1 MALFDDML
9 TSYRGAGVMGTLLGL
24 AVLGGFGLL
33 ATLAFDPANLAP
45 GLSLDGTIAAQG
57 RELARLQEELDA
69 AKQRQVRHQELKA
82 SAGELELLLTGNQDR
97 EKKLD
102 QLASLQER
110 VGDAGVKIDAE
121 AVAYI
126 RRYRDQVREN
136 AVGESVAKLV
146 TMDGRVI
153 ENATISQV
161 TAAGVHLRHADG
173 ILRLPPDELPL
184 EMRDRFQFDDTE
196 MGEFLARE
204 RAEVA
209 TFERD
214 VEEGI
219 ATKDLTGR
227 VRYLERRIP
236 VVKNRLARNR
246 NYLAELNKIR
256 QSRSNY
262 ADICRKQ
269 IKKDEVELKELQPEL
284 SRLKKDLK
292 ER

>member
-1 MALFDDML
+1 MGLFDDML
-9 TSYRGAGVMGTLLGL
+9 TSYRGAGVMGTVLGL
-24 AVLGGFGLL
+24 VVLGGFGLL
-33 ATLAFDPANLAP
+33 ATLAFDPANIAP

-57 RELARLQEELDA
+57 REIARLQEELDA
-69 AKQRQVRHQELKA
+69 AKLRQLRYQELKA
-82 SAGELELLLTGNQDR
+82 SAGELEKIIAGNQER
-97 EKKLD
+97 ENKLD
-102 QLASLQER
+102 QLARLQER
-110 VGDAGVKIDAE
+110 VGNAEVKIDAE
-121 AVAYI
+121 AASYV
-126 RRYRDQVREN
+126 RRFREQVREA

-184 EMRDRFQFDDTE
+184 EMSDRFQFDDAE

-204 RAEVA
+204 RAEVQ
-209 TFERD
+209 TLERD
-214 VEEGI
+214 IDEGI
-219 ATKDLTGR
+219 ATQDLTGR
-227 VRYLERRIP
+227 VRYLERRIA
-236 VVKNRLARNR
+236 VVKGRLARNR

-269 IKKDEVELKELQPEL
+269 IKKDEVELKDIQPEL
-284 SRLKKDLK
+284 ARLKKELK
-292 ER
+292 R